1 MSLEDARA
9 RAVPVPD
16 LRLPRSLKD
25 FAKKAIRALQPQ
37 GTARKPKTD
46 AATENRPTMTL
57 ARCQAPLERAESAV
71 EDAYIAPWT
80 VVELWKQYQHTLASP
95 PPARAEEAA
104 ALRLE
109 DFPDQL
115 YETWLREF
123 GSRPLKDFK

>member
-16 LRLPRSLKD
+16 LRLPRSLED

-37 GTARKPKTD
+37 GTARKTKTD
-46 AATENRPTMTL
+46 TAAENRPTMTL
-57 ARCQAPLERAESAV
+57 ARIQAPLERAESEA
-71 EDAYIAPWT
+71 EDAFVAPWA
-80 VVELWKQYQHTLASP
+80 VVELWKQYQNTLASP

-104 ALRLE
+104 ALQLE

-115 YETWLREF
+115 
-123 GSRPLKDFK
+123 